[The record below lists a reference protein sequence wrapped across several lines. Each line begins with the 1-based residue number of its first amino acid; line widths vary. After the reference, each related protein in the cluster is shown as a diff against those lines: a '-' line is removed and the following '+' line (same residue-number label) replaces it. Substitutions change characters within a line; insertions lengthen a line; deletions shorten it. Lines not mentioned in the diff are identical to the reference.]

1 MKHFILTFTITH
13 PTHPYSRLPFKLE
26 NKHFTFSQSS
36 FQSKV
41 IFLKKKLKEIHSNL
55 YITFIRVIYK

>member
-41 IFLKKKLKEIHSNL
+41 IFLKKILKENNNL
-55 YITFIRVIYK
+55 YKINAELSKR